1 MPTENANRTG
11 RAGKGAW
18 SEPELTVFADAR
30 SGIGLTRYTSAEAI
44 SHPTYFL
51 QSSFTPGN
59 HSLLFTSYRSGDAQL
74 FAAKVPGGEIQ
85 QLTDGPAIH
94 PFSAAIHPGGDTVF
108 FVRGGEVWKLSLAS
122 LEETLVFRLEGAQL
136 GEASPDRRGEWITCA
151 VKHRGQNGIAVGRAD
166 GSEWRVIPFPRTIIH
181 PQFHPLDSTWIEFAA
196 DPAPRMFR
204 VRRDG
209 SGLECLFEHGNN
221 CFVVHETFLGDT
233 GDLVFT
239 IWPGQLCRMGWES
252 PRRVDLI
259 ARFNAWHITPNRSGS
274 RILCD
279 TNHPD
284 EGIQVVNVNTGERTF
299 LCESLASS
307 RGSQWTRSRYALAE
321 DFALAQRE
329 AAARE
334 GLPGKEALS
343 WMEVA
348 TDTVYGPQWTHP
360 HPSYSPDERLV
371 AFASDRTGSTQVYVA
386 DLESH
391 PKWATLKES

>member
-1 MPTENANRTG
+1 
-11 RAGKGAW
+11 
-18 SEPELTVFADAR
+18 
-30 SGIGLTRYTSAEAI
+30 
-44 SHPTYFL
+44 
-51 QSSFTPGN
+51 
-59 HSLLFTSYRSGDAQL
+59 
-74 FAAKVPGGEIQ
+74 
-85 QLTDGPAIH
+85 
-94 PFSAAIHPGGDTVF
+94 
-108 FVRGGEVWKLSLAS
+108 
-122 LEETLVFRLEGAQL
+122 
-136 GEASPDRRGEWITCA
+136 
-151 VKHRGQNGIAVGRAD
+151 
-166 GSEWRVIPFPRTIIH
+166 
-181 PQFHPLDSTWIEFAA
+181 
-196 DPAPRMFR
+196 
-204 VRRDG
+204 
-209 SGLECLFEHGNN
+209 
-221 CFVVHETFLGDT
+221 VVHETFLGDT

-239 IWPGQLCRMGWES
+239 IWPGQLCRMAWES